1 MAEAESEYVHG
12 SMNIEAQ
19 RETYGVFWTVTKW
32 ASILIAITLVLL
44 ATMRTNAIDCT
55 KAEQAAA
62 HINSCG
68 KLPGAAEADQP
79 TDPTISTAP
88 AESAP
93 AETAPAAPATPH

>member
-1 MAEAESEYVHG
+1 MAEAEGEYVHG

-19 RETYGVFWTVTKW
+19 RDTFAVFWTVTKW
-32 ASILIAITLVLL
+32 ASVLIGLTLVLL

-55 KAEQAAA
+55 KAEQAAS

-68 KLPGAAEADQP
+68 KLPGAAEAAAA

-88 AESAP
+88 AEAP
-93 AETAPAAPATPH
+93 ASETAPAAPATPH